1 MFDPLAE
8 PKRALLLVL
17 GKKTVT
23 EVAGALTNEDRSR
36 VRDWREERVSIGPPK
51 AQQIAKYAS
60 DVCSDTYGMPL
71 INWKLQETDYLAAL
85 RRADA
90 LAPENGQADAYLDFY
105 NAPAPFRIA
114 TLDVSETAGSTCE
127 DTVRRALLNLVGM
140 HVAWRV
146 AVTHPTSTRPNV
158 QSLVHLAVHRAA
170 VACTLI
176 HHARTKQAKDHNLW
190 SDKELAVL
198 WLYAR
203 LNHLAMLSLFRKS
216 LADIRGFWVF
226 DDQEAWAHLDD
237 DIVRQLWEILQEYQK
252 GHPDRLTVASNTL
265 VVASIRMNK
274 TVANDAWLAMIDENA
289 KAADLRVQLPTHERP
304 LADSPDLAW
313 LIRENGGPIYN
324 PERF

>member
-17 GKKTVT
+17 QEKTVT
-23 EVAGALTNEDRSR
+23 EVAEALTNQDRSR
-36 VRDWREERVSIGPPK
+36 VRDWREERVNIGSFK
-51 AQQIAKYAS
+51 ARQIAKYAS
-60 DVCSDTYGMPL
+60 DVCCDTYGMPL
-71 INWKLQETDYLAAL
+71 INWKLREADYLAEL
-85 RRADA
+85 RQADA
-90 LAPENGQADAYLDFY
+90 LELQHRAHTYLDFY
-105 NAPAPFRIA
+105 NAPAVFRFA
-114 TLDVSETAGSTCE
+114 TLDVSETAADTCR
-127 DTVRRALLNLVGM
+127 DTVRRALLNLTGM

-146 AVTHPTSTRPNV
+146 AVTHPTSERLDA
-158 QSLVHLAVHRAA
+158 QSLAHLAVHRAA
-170 VACTLI
+170 VACRLI
-176 HHARTKQAKDHNLW
+176 HHARIEQAKEQDWW

-237 DIVRQLWEILQEYQK
+237 DIVQQLWAILRDYRQ
-252 GHPDRLTVASNTL
+252 GHPDRLAVASDTL

-274 TVANDAWLAMIDENA
+274 TVAKGSWLAMIDENA
-289 KAADLRVQLPTHERP
+289 EAADLKVKLPTHERP

-313 LIRENGGPIYN
+313 LIQENGGPIYN